1 MKIYWFSACGLS
13 IHPVDFNHQREQPQP
28 QQTKNTT
35 TMKNFNKKLTKSE
48 GKQLLSHKGGISYM
62 DTPHNRKL
70 MKSLMTDF
78 LKTLAA
84 NK

>member
-1 MKIYWFSACGLS
+1 
-13 IHPVDFNHQREQPQP
+13 
-28 QQTKNTT
+28 
-35 TMKNFNKKLTKSE
+35 MKNFNKKLTKSE
-48 GKQLLSHKGGISYM
+48 GKQLLSHKGGMSYM